1 MTMTDRSP
9 AVLRERLANG
19 LEVFLVEDH
28 SAPIATF
35 WTWYRVGSRNERPGL
50 TGISHWVEHM
60 QFKGTERI
68 AKGQIFGDVSRVG
81 GTLNALTS
89 QDWTAYHE
97 TLPVE
102 QLDLSLRI
110 EADRMSNSLFDTAE
124 VDSERTVILS
134 ERQGSENRPAYA
146 LYEEVSGTAFHA
158 HPYRHMVI
166 GYEGDLRTMT
176 RDDLYRHYRRHYH
189 PGNAFIVSVGDF
201 SAPEL
206 LSKIEHA
213 FGDIP
218 PGKQVPREIGV
229 TEPPQPGERRV
240 EIHKP
245 AGSPLFRV
253 AYHAPAA
260 SSSDFV
266 PLLVTEAVLSGGG
279 GGMGR
284 SSRLYR
290 ALVSSGLA
298 RGAGSD
304 MSVTIDP
311 YLFQVAVTGLPDS
324 DLGQIERVVQ
334 HEIERLQTDTVAEVE
349 LERAKRQLLA
359 QLTYS
364 AEGVTNQAYW
374 LGQWE
379 IVDHLGRAAG
389 LPDEIR
395 HVSADDVQRVAREY
409 LVPQRS
415 TVGWLIPSETGGGG
429 GNGGHGAPAAVA
441 LYGPL
446 TWSIHGGE
454 QNSYGFERQ
463 QLSTGIAVLSQDRPN
478 SQSVALRF
486 RIPAG
491 SIHDDDASAG
501 LSHLTARV
509 MGRGSAGMSFEEISD
524 RTDDLGSSLSID
536 AGRQFLEGRIRCL
549 RDDLPEM
556 VELLANAIQRPDFP
570 VDQVELVRAEQLGA
584 IKDAANDTRS
594 VSDRELRRA
603 LYPQPNPLG
612 RSSLGSSES
621 VNNLSAGE
629 ARRFHTRFV
638 TPDRAA
644 FAVVGGIGGGDEIT
658 ALLESVFGT
667 WRAGS
672 QDMSQP
678 DLSSTNSIAESVEVG
693 IPGKSQADLAV
704 GLATI
709 PRLHPDFVPLDVANL
724 ILGRLG
730 LMGRLGTEVRDKQ
743 GLAYYAFSQ
752 VEPRR
757 DGTLWS
763 ARAGVDPSNIERAVT
778 SIRAELERLR
788 REAVSG
794 TELADAKS
802 YLVGVLPL
810 ALESNDGVAATLL
823 SLEEY
828 GLGLDYLDRY
838 PAIIAAVTAED
849 ILRAA
854 SEHLNPEKLVISVAR
869 PA

>member
-1 MTMTDRSP
+1 MTDHSP
-9 AVLRERLANG
+9 TILHERLANG
-19 LEVFLVEDH
+19 LDVFLVEDH

-35 WTWYRVGSRNERPGL
+35 WTWYRVGSRNELPGL

-60 QFKGTERI
+60 QFKGTGRI

-97 TLPVE
+97 TLPIQ
-102 QLDLSLRI
+102 QLDLALSI
-110 EADRMSNSLFDTAE
+110 EADRMTNSLFDAAE

-134 ERQGSENRPAYA
+134 ERQGSENRPAFA
-146 LYEEVSGTAFHA
+146 LYEEVAGAAFHA

-176 RDDLYRHYRRHYH
+176 RDDLYGHYRRNYH

-206 LSKIEHA
+206 LSRIERA

-218 PGKQVPREIGV
+218 PGTQVSRNVGV
-229 TEPPQPGERRV
+229 SEPPQPGERRV

-260 SSSDFV
+260 SSPNFV
-266 PLLVTEAVLSGGG
+266 PLLVAEAVLSGGG

-290 ALVSSGLA
+290 ALVASGLA

-311 YLFQVAVTGLPDS
+311 YLFQVAVTGLPES
-324 DLGQIERVVQ
+324 DLGQIERVVNHQ
-334 HEIERLQTDTVAEVE
+334 LERLRTELVPDDE

-395 HVSADDVQRVAREY
+395 AVSAEDVRRVADEY
-409 LVPQRS
+409 LTPQRS
-415 TVGWLIPSETGGGG
+415 TVGWLIPSEPGGGG
-429 GNGGHGAPAAVA
+429 DSGGAPAGVA
-441 LYGPL
+441 PFGPA

-454 QNSYGFERQ
+454 QNSYGFEHRE
-463 QLSTGIAVLSQDRPN
+463 LSNGIVVLSQNRPH

-486 RIPAG
+486 RVPAG
-491 SIHDDDASAG
+491 SIYEYDATAG

-509 MGRGSAGMSFEEISD
+509 MGRGSAGMRFEEISD
-524 RTDDLGSSLSID
+524 RTDDLGSSLGID

-556 VELLANAIQRPDFP
+556 VGLLANAIQRPDFP
-570 VDQVELVRAEQLGA
+570 ADQVELVRAEQLGA

-603 LYPQPNPLG
+603 LYPLPNPLG
-612 RSSLGSSES
+612 RSSLGSPES
-621 VNNLSAGE
+621 VNQLSTSD
-629 ARRFHTRFV
+629 ARKFHERFV
-638 TPDRAA
+638 TPHRAA
-644 FAVVGGIGGGDEIT
+644 FAVVGGIGSGDDVT
-658 ALLESVFGT
+658 LLLEAAFGAWT
-667 WRAGS
+667 AGS
-672 QDMSQP
+672 RESATPEIDR
-678 DLSSTNSIAESVEVG
+678 TNQIAESVEVG
-693 IPGKSQADLAV
+693 IPGKSQADLAA

-709 PRLHPDFVPLDVANL
+709 SRLHPDFVPLDVANL

-730 LMGRLGTEVRDKQ
+730 LMGRLGAEVRDKQ
-743 GLAYYAFSQ
+743 GLAYYVFSQ
-752 VEPRR
+752 IEPRR

-763 ARAGVDPSNIERAVT
+763 ARAGVDPSNIQRALA
-778 SIRAELERLR
+778 SMRAELERLR
-788 REAVSG
+788 REPVSAS
-794 TELADAKS
+794 ELADARS

-838 PAIIAAVTAED
+838 PAIISAVTGEG

-854 SEHLNPEKLVISVAR
+854 SEHLNPENLVVSVAR

>member
-1 MTMTDRSP
+1 
-9 AVLRERLANG
+9 L
-19 LEVFLVEDH
+19 
-28 SAPIATF
+28 
-35 WTWYRVGSRNERPGL
+35 
-50 TGISHWVEHM
+50 
-60 QFKGTERI
+60 Q
-68 AKGQIFGDVSRVG
+68 
-81 GTLNALTS
+81 
-89 QDWTAYHE
+89 
-97 TLPVE
+97 
-102 QLDLSLRI
+102 I
-110 EADRMSNSLFDTAE
+110 EADRMNNSLFDPTE

-134 ERQGSENRPAYA
+134 ERQGSENRPAFA
-146 LYEEVSGTAFHA
+146 LYEEVAGTAFHA

-176 RDDLYRHYRRHYH
+176 RDDLFRHYRRYYH

-206 LSKIEHA
+206 LGRIERA
-213 FGDIP
+213 FGAIP
-218 PGKQVPREIGV
+218 PGETISRDLGV
-229 TEPPQPGERRV
+229 AEPPQPGERRI

-253 AYHAPAA
+253 AFHAPAA
-260 SSSDFV
+260 SSPDFV

-290 ALVSSGLA
+290 ALVASGLA

-311 YLFQVAVTGLPDS
+311 YLFQLAVTGLPKS
-324 DLGQIERVVQ
+324 DLGQIERVVA
-334 HEIERLQTDTVAEVE
+334 HEIERLQTETVSEAE

-379 IVDHLGRAAG
+379 IVDQIDRAAG
-389 LPDEIR
+389 LPEQIR
-395 HVSADDVQRVAREY
+395 AVSAEAVRRVASSY

-415 TVGWLIPSETGGGG
+415 TTGWLIPSETGGSS
-429 GNGGHGAPAAVA
+429 GADSVATPARVA
-441 LYGPL
+441 PFGPV

-454 QNSYGFERQ
+454 RNSYGFERHE
-463 QLSTGIAVLSQDRPN
+463 LSNGIVVLSQDRAH
-478 SQSVALRF
+478 SQSVDLRF
-486 RIPAG
+486 RVPAG
-491 SIHDDDASAG
+491 SIYEDDSVEG

-524 RTDDLGSSLSID
+524 RTDDLGSSLGID

-556 VELLANAIQRPDFP
+556 VSLLANAVQRPDFP
-570 VDQVELVRAEQLGA
+570 VEQVELVRAEQLGA
-584 IKDAANDTRS
+584 IKDAANDTRA
-594 VSDRELRRA
+594 VSDRDLRRA
-603 LYPQPNPLG
+603 LYPEPNPLG
-612 RSSLGSSES
+612 RSSLGGQES
-621 VNNLSAGE
+621 VNRLTVDD
-629 ARRFHTRFV
+629 ARRFHAGHV
-638 TPDRAA
+638 TPRRAV
-644 FAVVGGIGGGDEIT
+644 FAVVGSFGGGDEVSSI
-658 ALLESVFGT
+658 LESAFGGWT
-667 WRAGS
+667 TGS
-672 QDMSQP
+672 AATGEP
-678 DLSSTNSIAESVEVG
+678 ILGRTNPAAEAIEEG

-709 PRLHPDFVPLDVANL
+709 PRLHPDFIPLDVANL

-743 GLAYYAFSQ
+743 GLAYYVFSQ
-752 VEPRR
+752 MEPRR

-763 ARAGVDPSNIERAVT
+763 ARAGVDPANIDQALT
-778 SIRAELERLR
+778 SIRAELEKLR
-788 REAVSG
+788 REPVSEA
-794 TELADAKS
+794 ELSDARS

-838 PAIIAAVTAED
+838 PGIVASVTREG

-854 SEHLNPEKLVISVAR
+854 AEHLNPDKLVVAVAR